1 MKPTSASLGDGSIY
15 IGLWIQPAK
24 PSTSF
29 RPSAIRLRPSI
40 SANGL
45 VGRGRIR
52 PRVIDVDG
60 HAAYPQAIR
69 ELKASGELGRH
80 ASVGQLHT

>member
-1 MKPTSASLGDGSIY
+1 VDSAGETIDFLPPKRDPVCGQAF
-15 IGLWIQPAK
+15 LK
-24 PSTSF
+24 
-29 RPSAIRLRPSI
+29 
-40 SANGL
+40 NGL
-45 VGRGRIR
+45 VASGRIR
-52 PRVIDVDG
+52 PRVIEVDG